1 MALSAPIPIDLT
13 LYQQAEHDAQLSHR
27 TVAQQIEFWARVGRA
42 ALENPDLP
50 VNFIAESLL
59 AMAEPRSELSA
70 FVPKSQQA

>member
-1 MALSAPIPIDLT
+1 MAFSTSVPIDLT

-50 VNFIAESLL
+50 VTFIAESLL
-59 AMAEPRSELSA
+59 GMAEPRSELRA
-70 FVPKSQQA
+70 FVPKSRQA

>member
-1 MALSAPIPIDLT
+1 MAVSTTIPIDLR

-59 AMAEPRSELSA
+59 AMAEPRTELNP
-70 FVPKSQQA
+70 FVPKSQRV